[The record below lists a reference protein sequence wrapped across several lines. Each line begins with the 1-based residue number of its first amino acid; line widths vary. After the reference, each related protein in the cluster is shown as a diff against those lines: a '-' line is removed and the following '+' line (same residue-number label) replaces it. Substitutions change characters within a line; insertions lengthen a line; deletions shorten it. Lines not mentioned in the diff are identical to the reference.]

1 MMKTIDLVDPEL
13 RPFLAAMP
21 TTSYDMDGLRDRR
34 AMPLPVPQAPP
45 NPDLEVTERFV
56 PGPAGPEDVRVL
68 VYRPTN
74 LAAPLPAIL
83 HIHGGGYIV
92 GVPEMDDAY
101 NRGYAAEL
109 GCLIVS
115 VDYRLAPEHPFP
127 APLEDCY
134 AALAWLHGEADA
146 LGVDRSRIAVKG
158 ESAGGGLA
166 AGLALLARDRGEIA
180 LCHQCLTAPMID
192 DRTVLA
198 EPHDFAGEFVWTAES
213 NRFGWA
219 CYLGQEPGGDGIS
232 AHAAPSRAENLAGLP
247 ATFICVGNLDLFLE
261 ENLDYVRR
269 LGRAGV
275 PVEFHVYPGAFHGFR
290 MAGDTALHR
299 RYLADVRAALA
310 GAFRRPD

>member
-1 MMKTIDLVDPEL
+1 MKTIALVDPEL
-13 RPFLAAMP
+13 RPFLATMP
-21 TTSYDMDGLRDRR
+21 ATTYTIEGLHERR
-34 AMPLPVPQAPP
+34 AMPLPVPEAAP
-45 NPDLEVTERFV
+45 NPDIEVTERFV
-56 PGPAGPEDVRVL
+56 PGPAGAPEVRVL

-74 LAAPLPAIL
+74 LAGRLPAIL

-101 NRGYAAEL
+101 NRGYAADV

-134 AALAWLHGEADA
+134 AALAWLHAEADA
-146 LGVDRSRIAVKG
+146 LGVDRARIAVKG

-166 AGLALLARDRGEIA
+166 AGLALMARDHGEIA

-198 EPHDFAGEFVWTAES
+198 EPHGFAGEFVWTAES

-219 CYLGQEPGGDGIS
+219 CYLGQEPGGDGVS
-232 AHAAPSRAENLAGLP
+232 AHAAPSRVADPTGLP

-275 PVEFHVYPGAFHGFR
+275 PVELHVYPGAFHGFR
-290 MAGDTALHR
+290 MAGDTAVHR
-299 RYLADVRAALA
+299 RYLADVRGSLAA
-310 GAFRRPD
+310 AFRRDV

>member
-1 MMKTIDLVDPEL
+1 MNTIDLVDPEL
-13 RPFLAAMP
+13 RAFLAAMP
-21 TTSYDMDGLRDRR
+21 TTTYTLEGLRERR
-34 AMPLPVPQAPP
+34 AMPLPVPTAAPD
-45 NPDLEVTERFV
+45 PDLEVTERFV
-56 PGPAGPEDVRVL
+56 PGPAGAPDVRVMI
-68 VYRPTN
+68 YRPKSA
-74 LAAPLPAIL
+74 AAPLPAIL

-134 AALAWLHGEADA
+134 AALAWLNADA
-146 LGVDRSRIAVKG
+146 DVLGVDRARIAVKG

-166 AGLALLARDRGEIA
+166 AGLALLVRDRGEIA

-198 EPHDFAGEFVWTAES
+198 EPHGFAGEFVWTADS
-213 NRFGWA
+213 NRFGWT

-232 AHAAPSRAENLAGLP
+232 AHAAPSRADNLAGLP

-275 PVEFHVYPGAFHGFR
+275 PVELHVYPGAFHGFR
-290 MAGDTALHR
+290 MAGDTAVHR
-299 RYLADVRAALA
+299 RYLADVRGSLAA
-310 GAFRRPD
+310 AFQR